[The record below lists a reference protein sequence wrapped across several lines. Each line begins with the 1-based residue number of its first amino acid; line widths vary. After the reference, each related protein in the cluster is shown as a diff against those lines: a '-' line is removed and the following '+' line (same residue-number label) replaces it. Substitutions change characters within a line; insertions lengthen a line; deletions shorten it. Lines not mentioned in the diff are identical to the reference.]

1 MTERPDG
8 TGPTADGVPDGIRA
22 APIVPRSGAV
32 AGPAGSGE
40 EILVVDD
47 DQPVRAVLARL
58 LRSKGYSVLQ
68 AGNAHEAMG
77 QLERQ
82 QPAAVITDIVMPG
95 ESGIE
100 LRRSIARRWPAMP
113 VVLISGYSAEAPA
126 EFAARTP
133 LTWFVQKPF
142 RAEQLLALLAEALAV
157 TAASAHRDE

>member
-1 MTERPDG
+1 MTERPVGPG
-8 TGPTADGVPDGIRA
+8 TGGGGLPDGIRP
-22 APIVPRSGAV
+22 APVVPRVGTPP
-32 AGPAGSGE
+32 GPEGSGE

-58 LRSKGYSVLQ
+58 LRSKGYHVLQ
-68 AGNAHEAMG
+68 AANAHEAMG
-77 QLERQ
+77 ILERQ
-82 QPAAVITDIVMPG
+82 SPAAVITDIVMPG

-100 LRRSIARRWPAMP
+100 LRRSIARRWPALP

-142 RAEQLLALLAEALAV
+142 RAEQLLALLAEALLATTV
-157 TAASAHRDE
+157 SADRD

>member
-8 TGPTADGVPDGIRA
+8 PIAGGGLPDGIRP
-22 APIVPRSGAV
+22 APIVSRPGTP
-32 AGPAGSGE
+32 AGPEGTGE

-58 LRSKGYSVLQ
+58 LRSKGYQVVQ
-68 AGNAHEAMG
+68 AANAHEAMSV
-77 QLERQ
+77 LERQ
-82 QPAAVITDIVMPG
+82 GPAAVITDIVMPG

-126 EFAARTP
+126 EFASRTP

-142 RAEQLLALLAEALAV
+142 RAEQLLALLAEALAA
-157 TAASAHRDE
+157 TAVSAHRDE